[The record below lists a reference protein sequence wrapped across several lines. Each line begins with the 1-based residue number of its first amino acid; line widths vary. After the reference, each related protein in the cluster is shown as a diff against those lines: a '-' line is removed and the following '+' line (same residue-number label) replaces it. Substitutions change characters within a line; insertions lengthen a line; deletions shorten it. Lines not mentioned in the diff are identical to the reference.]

1 MLRND
6 QVMLFWKVLKPK
18 MLTVE
23 NLQQPQVLLSE
34 PSEAQK
40 QIQLFGHVRPQAHL
54 TCFCVKEKAPL
65 TENKTH

>member
-1 MLRND
+1 MLHND

-34 PSEAQK
+34 LSEAQK
-40 QIQLFGHVRPQAHL
+40 QIQLFGH
-54 TCFCVKEKAPL
+54 
-65 TENKTH
+65 KT